1 VIEEESVVH
10 HACNFFAMTGAHILR
25 EHYRLPAIAVSGAAF
40 FSLNPELYPL
50 AFAEHANGR
59 VFAGLDGFHSWIE
72 SRGYVID
79 LLAPLFSE
87 NLAKMN
93 QLARVPRRAFIKP
106 LSDMAS
112 RLPQRGDPEGTFF
125 LIADEECQANME
137 RTHRKPM
144 ARDLQ
149 TVCSTWYQRPPKK
162 MDTEFYIKDNR
173 AKVMTLR
180 RKDIGISGFW

>member
-72 SRGYVID
+72 CRGYVID

-87 NLAKMN
+87 NLAEMN
-93 QLARVPRRAFIKP
+93 QLTEVPRRAFIKP

-125 LIADEECQANME
+125 LIPDEECQANME

-144 ARDLQ
+144 AGDLQ

-173 AKVMTLR
+173 GKVMTLR